1 MRQTL
6 RIHSA
11 RLRAFVLVEAAVSR
25 AYEVG
30 ALHSPRERRPT
41 FPHDARVG
49 SRWTR
54 ISRLVNRETLS
65 SSSIHL
71 VYHSPLHTCAPDI
84 SVKMLP
90 RMTDRLRAP
99 SLRRGMNQRRTFLGL
114 QQTPPPNPRMMGYLV
129 AQGLAVVL
137 FVDVSFA
144 TVLGH
149 QTIVRKIAQSA
160 GIWKEAPSFDIHHI
174 TSSEG

>member
-6 RIHSA
+6 RFHSA

-54 ISRLVNRETLS
+54 ISRLMNRKTLS
-65 SSSIHL
+65 SSRIHS
-71 VYHSPLHTCAPDI
+71 VYHLPLSTCTSGN

-90 RMTDRLRAP
+90 RMTDRLRGP
-99 SLRRGMNQRRTFLGL
+99 LLRRGMNQRRTFLGL
-114 QQTPPPNPRMMGYLV
+114 QQTPPPNPRVMGYLV

-160 GIWKEAPSFDIHHI
+160 GIWKEPPPFDTHHAI
-174 TSSEG
+174 SSEG